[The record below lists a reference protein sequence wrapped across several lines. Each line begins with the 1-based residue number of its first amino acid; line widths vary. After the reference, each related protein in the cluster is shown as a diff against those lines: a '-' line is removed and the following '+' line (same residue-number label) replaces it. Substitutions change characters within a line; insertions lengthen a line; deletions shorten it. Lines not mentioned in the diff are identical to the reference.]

1 MEETTPFYYSIGV
14 CEGVSIKKQAI
25 NKIENNLLN

>member
-25 NKIENNLLN
+25 NRKQLAQLN